1 MFAEVEQTVE
11 ASRDPDD
18 DKFLAVALD
27 GKAEVIV
34 SGEQDLLVLDP
45 FRRVRVVKPRGF
57 IEELPPV
64 EEAL

>member
-1 MFAEVEQTVE
+1 ME